1 MDGKPTLMPL
11 GTIGVS
17 LCWSGV
23 TIAQV
28 RKLDGIRVLPMWSRS
43 LMVVVG
49 GLCVLAALLGHIR

>member
-1 MDGKPTLMPL
+1 MLVRVLL
-11 GTIGVS
+11 GTIGFW

-23 TIAQV
+23 TTAQV

-49 GLCVLAALLGHIR
+49 GLCILTALLGRVR